1 MSNITFEITDY
12 EFLKDQ
18 IVTNITYKL
27 SFNDLNV
34 LYILSIP
41 SNPICE
47 IELLNLNKK
56 HINKIIKKL
65 QKIITNKDY
74 SYKTTESIKKIY
86 DWILINLSPTY
97 ELNL

>member
-1 MSNITFEITDY
+1 MSNITFEITNY
-12 EFLKDQ
+12 EFLKDK

-47 IELLNLNKK
+47 IDLLNLNKK
-56 HINKIIKKL
+56 NINKIIKKL
-65 QKIITNKDY
+65 QKMIANKDY
-74 SYKTTESIKKIY
+74 SYKTTEAINKLY
-86 DWILINLSPTY
+86 QWILINLMPNY
-97 ELNL
+97 EINI